1 MPLGKFFRKAKKVRK
16 LRRGKAKPKVSFDKR
31 VLRVVNKQ
39 RELKIS
45 RPLSAETE
53 VISGVN
59 IANLQRIMPPIS
71 QGDNEY
77 QRSGNQITLMK
88 IVINSYYM
96 NTFPVDSNRVTRPM
110 VRRWILKQKNSNAEN
125 VLDGTTPLLSN
136 NFLENS
142 QAYNGTITDYNTPV
156 NKNAFTVRREKKRVL
171 PAPNSQG
178 PVNQNTGSIDKSF
191 WMVKDVLTFG
201 KGKKLNYRTSGST
214 QPSDF
219 DYFLAHQA
227 SPMGDTAY
235 TVGETPVYYT
245 QTVTAYYYDS

>member
-1 MPLGKFFRKAKKVRK
+1 MGGGKKFFRKDKKGRK
-16 LRRGKAKPKVSFDKR
+16 GRSKHKMSFDKR
-31 VLRVVNKQ
+31 VLHVIDKQ
-39 RELKIS
+39 RELKIT
-45 RPLSAETE
+45 RPYSQERA
-53 VISGVN
+53 VNSGVDDS
-59 IANLQRIMPPIS
+59 NLLSIMPPIS

-77 QRSGNQITLMK
+77 QRSGNQITLKK
-88 IVINSYYM
+88 IVINSYYA
-96 NTFPVDSNRVTRPM
+96 NSFPVDSNRVTRPM
-110 VRRWILKQKNSNAEN
+110 VRRWILKQKNSNASN
-125 VLDGTTPLLSN
+125 ILDGTTPFLQN

-171 PAPNSQG
+171 PCPNSQG

-191 WMVKDVLTFG
+191 WIVTDTLTFG
-201 KGKKLNYRTSGST
+201 KGKKLNYRTSGSV

-235 TVGETPVYYT
+235 GIGETPIYYT